1 MNNNKNRKSSEKD
14 YSNDSYDFKEQKFQN
29 YFRNM
34 LSSLKNMK
42 NFEKKKKIKS
52 LFTSD
57 LNNYKKANAHHK
69 KSNIKKNLESSI
81 NLSKNNF
88 CGSFLFPDYVFVSGA
103 EILKELKSKGPE
115 RTIRKHFSKDVPKAN
130 FLKNKNHFKSCSVTR
145 NKGPNIK
152 SKYFSLV
159 NSNLSRINNLTSF
172 KKNKT
177 KNCPNMLK
185 YYDKYNKTFINY
197 FNGNSLNTK
206 IKKNDYFSFNT
217 FNNKILKNS
226 RCYINNKS
234 KQSFY
239 GSTINNS
246 RTYLNSSTSCS
257 SKTLKY
263 SRRY

>member
-1 MNNNKNRKSSEKD
+1 MNINKNRKSNEKD
-14 YSNDSYDFKEQKFQN
+14 SLNTTYKLNQKKLDN
-29 YFRNM
+29 YLLNM
-34 LSSLKNMK
+34 FSTIKNIK
-42 NFEKKKKIKS
+42 NNNKMKKIKS
-52 LFTSD
+52 MFTS
-57 LNNYKKANAHHK
+57 NIINYKNRKIHHHK
-69 KSNIKKNLESSI
+69 IDIKKNLESSI
-81 NLSKNNF
+81 NLSKNYF

-152 SKYFSLV
+152 SKYFELV
-159 NSNLSRINNLTSF
+159 NSNISRINNLTSF

>member
-34 LSSLKNMK
+34 LSSSKNMK
-42 NFEKKKKIKS
+42 NVEKKNKIKS

-159 NSNLSRINNLTSF
+159 NSNISRINNLTSF

-177 KNCPNMLK
+177 KNCPNILK

>member
-69 KSNIKKNLESSI
+69 KSIIKKNLESSI

-159 NSNLSRINNLTSF
+159 NSNISRINNLTSF

>member
-34 LSSLKNMK
+34 LSSSKNMK
-42 NFEKKKKIKS
+42 NVEKKNKIKS

-159 NSNLSRINNLTSF
+159 NSNISRINNLTSF

-177 KNCPNMLK
+177 KNCPNILK

-197 FNGNSLNTK
+197 FNGNSLNK
-206 IKKNDYFSFNT
+206 KKKKNDYFSFNT

>member
-159 NSNLSRINNLTSF
+159 NSNISRINNLTSF

-177 KNCPNMLK
+177 KNCPNILK

-197 FNGNSLNTK
+197 FNGNTLNTK

>member
-29 YFRNM
+29 YFRDM

-159 NSNLSRINNLTSF
+159 NSNISRINNLTSF
-172 KKNKT
+172 KKNKK
-177 KNCPNMLK
+177 KNCPNILK

>member
-159 NSNLSRINNLTSF
+159 NSNISRINNLTSF

-246 RTYLNSSTSCS
+246 RTYLNSSTSFS

>member
-88 CGSFLFPDYVFVSGA
+88 CGSFLFPDYVFISGA
-103 EILKELKSKGPE
+103 TILSELKSKGAE
-115 RTIRKHFSKDVPKAN
+115 RTIKKHFSKDIPRAN

-159 NSNLSRINNLTSF
+159 NSNISRINNLTSF

-177 KNCPNMLK
+177 KNCPNILK

-263 SRRY
+263 SRRF

>member
-145 NKGPNIK
+145 NKGSNIK

-159 NSNLSRINNLTSF
+159 NSNISRINNLTSF

>member
-145 NKGPNIK
+145 NKEPNIK

-159 NSNLSRINNLTSF
+159 NSNISRINNLTSF

>member
-159 NSNLSRINNLTSF
+159 NSNISRINNLTSF

>member
-14 YSNDSYDFKEQKFQN
+14 YYNDSYDFKEQKFQN

-159 NSNLSRINNLTSF
+159 NSNISRINNLTSF

>member
-34 LSSLKNMK
+34 LSSSKNMK
-42 NFEKKKKIKS
+42 NVEKKNKIKS

-159 NSNLSRINNLTSF
+159 NSNISRINNLTSF

>member
-152 SKYFSLV
+152 SKYFNLV
-159 NSNLSRINNLTSF
+159 NSNISRINNLTSF

>member
-29 YFRNM
+29 YFHNM

-159 NSNLSRINNLTSF
+159 NSNISRINNLTSF

>member
-159 NSNLSRINNLTSF
+159 NSNISRINNLTSF

-177 KNCPNMLK
+177 KNCPNILK

-217 FNNKILKNS
+217 FKNEILKNS

>member
-69 KSNIKKNLESSI
+69 KSNIRKNLESSI

-159 NSNLSRINNLTSF
+159 NSNISRINNLTSF

-177 KNCPNMLK
+177 KNCPNILK

>member
-1 MNNNKNRKSSEKD
+1 MNNNKNRKSTEKD
-14 YSNDSYDFKEQKFQN
+14 YCNDSSDLKEQRFQN
-29 YFRNM
+29 YFHNM
-34 LSSLKNMK
+34 FFSFKNFK

-52 LFTSD
+52 SFTSD
-57 LNNYKKANAHHK
+57 LINYKNANGHQK
-69 KSNIKKNLESSI
+69 KSYIKKNLESSI

-88 CGSFLFPDYVFVSGA
+88 CGSFLFPDYVFISGA
-103 EILKELKSKGPE
+103 TILSELKSKGAE
-115 RTIRKHFSKDVPKAN
+115 RTIKKHFSKDIPRAN

-145 NKGPNIK
+145 NKGSNIK

-159 NSNLSRINNLTSF
+159 NSNISRINNLTSF

>member
-159 NSNLSRINNLTSF
+159 NSNISRINNLTSF

-177 KNCPNMLK
+177 KNCPNILK

>member
-103 EILKELKSKGPE
+103 DILKELKSKGPE

-159 NSNLSRINNLTSF
+159 NSNISRINNLTSF